1 MSSFYR
7 PTLNPYTGEYE
18 IALWLDNYFGHHHYG
33 VIFTNGDVV
42 DPDKIKLTT
51 REPTSEE
58 SETIKIKINCLVED
72 VKIQQVEEPSPIKE
86 IEKFCDDLKSK
97 LIAKFEKG
105 AKEHGDGWREVA
117 FTSSEVSTLSTLN
130 FIFYPFKIKVLY
142 MVYNFL
148 VVKSASIFQMHYEH
162 HPTHN

>member
-51 REPTSEE
+51 RELTLVLPEE
-58 SETIKIKINCLVED
+58 NLQ
-72 VKIQQVEEPSPIKE
+72 IQQIERPSPIKE

-105 AKEHGDGWREVA
+105 AKEHGDGWRDVN
-117 FTSSEVSTLSTLN
+117 FTKEIGEEIKDIINYHCMFKALN
-130 FIFYPFKIKVLY
+130 KEKNEI
-142 MVYNFL
+142 
-148 VVKSASIFQMHYEH
+148 
-162 HPTHN
+162 